1 MISKLE
7 SRRFTFDDENMAFGP
22 MTSHEYD
29 LKMTPRDG
37 VCKSIAR
44 RVGANVT
51 LSDDSIS
58 SDGHDTLRAVWHDT
72 EGGFHEATVHAVMC
86 CRRCQR

>member
-1 MISKLE
+1 MISKLA

-29 LKMTPRDG
+29 LKMTPRDR

-44 RVGANVT
+44 RVNANVD
-51 LSDDSIS
+51 LREYSIDE
-58 SDGHDTLRAVWHDT
+58 DGHDSMIATWHDKD
-72 EGGFHEATVHAVMC
+72 GCVKEATVHATVL
-86 CRRCQR
+86 CRFCNR